1 MSTIFISH
9 SSKDHAVAQ
18 TICAALESRGLT
30 CWIASRDVG
39 AGDNFQESIVTAIR
53 SAKVMVLVFSEN
65 ANNSTEIKKEL
76 ALASQNKVAV
86 IPARVEDVV
95 PAAALAYELATRQW
109 INLFNDWES
118 EIETLCERI
127 KQIVPPR
134 RPRRRRNRPRNRPRS
149 RSPRPLRRPV
159 AAAAAKPAAP
169 AKPKAAR
176 VAPLWFAVTLLIFG
190 ARAAGAVVDI
200 LAFVTR
206 NRKWQLTDYLLAA
219 DLLTAGLVIVVAGIL
234 LMVAA
239 RWASATTTAIC
250 IVALLHDAV
259 WLGFWYLIYS
269 DAGAEAVVFLFGPMV
284 ACAIACAA
292 VLAHPD
298 LAADGGVPREPRP
311 AARPGRVQP
320 LRSTPGPPLVNR
332 AFTRPLLW

>member
-9 SSKDHAVAQ
+9 SSKDQTVAR
-18 TICAALESRGLT
+18 TLCTALESRGLT

-39 AGDNFQESIVTAIR
+39 AGENFQESIVSAIR
-53 SAKVMVLVFSEN
+53 SAKVMILVFSDN

-127 KQIVPPR
+127 KQIVPPTF
-134 RPRRRRNRPRNRPRS
+134 S
-149 RSPRPLRRPV
+149 
-159 AAAAAKPAAP
+159 AAAPQPAEQPSAQQPIAEPASPTVGIAAARLAAP
-169 AKPKAAR
+169 AKPKAAL
-176 VAPLWFAVTLLIFG
+176 VAPLWFAVTLLIMG
-190 ARAAGAVVDI
+190 IVRLGLSSTLI
-200 LAFVTR
+200 AFVTR

-219 DLLTAGLVIVVAGIL
+219 DLLTAGLAIVVAGIL

-259 WLGFWYLIYS
+259 WLVFWYLIHS

-284 ACAIACAA
+284 ACATACAA
-292 VLAHPD
+292 VLLSQIWRQTAEFRRSVGLRRD
-298 LAADGGVPREPRP
+298 LARS
-311 AARPGRVQP
+311 AA
-320 LRSTPGPPLVNR
+320 
-332 AFTRPLLW
+332 